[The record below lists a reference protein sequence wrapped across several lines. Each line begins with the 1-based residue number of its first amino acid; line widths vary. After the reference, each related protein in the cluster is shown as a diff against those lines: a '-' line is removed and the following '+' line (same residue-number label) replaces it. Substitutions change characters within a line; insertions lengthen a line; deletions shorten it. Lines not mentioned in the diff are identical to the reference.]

1 MNDWKKYPASL
12 DDFESMREQLN
23 DTADS
28 ARLDPATMMKLELG
42 FEEAVVN
49 VINYSGSENIWIK
62 ITDGDSFTVELVDHG
77 IPFNPLEKHDARA
90 VDTSDI
96 EERKPGGF
104 GIEFM
109 RRKFSKVEYSDAPF
123 MGERANRLTMT
134 FKPKG

>member
-1 MNDWKKYPASL
+1 MGRAEDAGIDPKN
-12 DDFESMREQLN
+12 QL
-23 DTADS
+23 
-28 ARLDPATMMKLELG
+28 RLELG
-42 FEEAVVN
+42 IEEAIVN

-96 EERKPGGF
+96 EDRKLGGF

-134 FKPKG
+134 FEPKG